1 MANNVSET
9 KTENIFRDFYCSTT
23 FIEKSAIPTEYG
35 FKSKKGTRYKGYPD
49 FFKDLENYVIVVE
62 AKATIHKNAIEEV
75 QFYMLTNNIHK
86 DIIGIAISGQTGKHL
101 KVSYFYKAAND
112 TNIIEFST
120 KYQGRSVP
128 NQESLFQIHEE

>member
-9 KTENIFRDFYCSTT
+9 KTENIFRDFYGSTT

-75 QFYMLTNNIHK
+75 QFYMLTNNIHIL
-86 DIIGIAISGQTGKHL
+86 IIFHTTSNL
-101 KVSYFYKAAND
+101 
-112 TNIIEFST
+112 
-120 KYQGRSVP
+120 P
-128 NQESLFQIHEE
+128 L